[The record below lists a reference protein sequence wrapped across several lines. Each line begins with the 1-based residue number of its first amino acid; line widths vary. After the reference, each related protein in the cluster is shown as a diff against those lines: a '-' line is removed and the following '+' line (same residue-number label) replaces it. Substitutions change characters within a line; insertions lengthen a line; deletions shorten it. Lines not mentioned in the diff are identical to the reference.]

1 MVKCVVECVV
11 GCVTECMVERVV
23 KCVFEC
29 MVGCMI
35 ECVVECM
42 VKCVIK
48 CMFECM
54 VECMIKCMIGCMVEC
69 VVECMVKC
77 VIQFEKVAFMN
88 RSQQAPELLSKK
100 GLTFLTPLLLRL
112 RSTLSI
118 SYRWHGRSRLVT
130 RGMCSSSPR
139 LRILGCSKAEMAN
152 VRS

>member
-1 MVKCVVECVV
+1 MAECVVECVF
-11 GCVTECMVERVV
+11 GCVTECMVECVV

-29 MVGCMI
+29 MVECMT
-35 ECVVECM
+35 ECVVECT

-48 CMFECM
+48 CM
-54 VECMIKCMIGCMVEC
+54 VEC
-69 VVECMVKC
+69 VVNGRF
-77 VIQFEKVAFMN
+77 QLEKVAFMN